1 MAAKYYK
8 KTKKC
13 NKEKL
18 VKTIK
23 IFLKKKNKKCE
34 YAHIQ
39 YRKLFIENELSEE
52 KEKIKIVNLLAIY
65 IIIFVDKKRQK
76 G

>member
-52 KEKIKIVNLLAIY
+52 KKIKIVNLLAIY
-65 IIIFVDKKRQK
+65 IIIFVEKKRQN

>member
-34 YAHIQ
+34 YAHMQ

-52 KEKIKIVNLLAIY
+52 KKN
-65 IIIFVDKKRQK
+65 
-76 G
+76 